1 VTHRR
6 SRRSSDAAGTPGT
19 AVAAG
24 RRARRSDRPA
34 RTVFAASLTLFG
46 VCVAVTTLVGTPWVV
61 FAPGPVVD
69 TLGRVGGRQVVA
81 VTGRPTYPSAS
92 RLDLTTVSTT
102 LPGTTVDLWQ
112 AAAAW
117 WDPHEDLEP
126 DRLVYPASQT
136 AAQAAA
142 EGQQQMAG
150 AQSSAVVAA
159 ARELGLPIR
168 AQVGSVAAGSPA
180 AGRLRAGDVL
190 LAVDGTPAGSS
201 AAVVR
206 VVRRLR
212 PGAVVELQLLRGG
225 TQRAVA
231 VRAAHGPG
239 GDSGVPTTSPY
250 LGVGLQDA
258 APSVTADIDL
268 GQQIGGPSAGT
279 MFALAIVDRLT
290 PGSLAGT
297 AHVAGTGTITGDGTV
312 GVIGGVRQ
320 KIAGARA
327 AGATFFLVPSGNCAE
342 AATAAVPGIRL
353 VRVATLAGAVAALH
367 VIAAGSGTLPGC
379 TS

>member
-1 VTHRR
+1 MTRR
-6 SRRSSDAAGTPGT
+6 PSGRSSDTADTRGTGVPG
-19 AVAAG
+19 G
-24 RRARRSDRPA
+24 RRSPRPGRPA

-81 VTGRPTYPSAS
+81 VSGRPTYPSAS

-102 LPGTTVDLWQ
+102 LPGSTVDLWQ
-112 AAAAW
+112 GAAAW

-126 DRLVYPASQT
+126 HRLVYPASQT
-136 AAQAAA
+136 AAQAAV

-168 AQVGSVAAGSPA
+168 AQVGSVAPGSPA
-180 AGRLRAGDVL
+180 AGRLSAGDVV
-190 LAVDGTPAGSS
+190 LAVDGAPAGSS
-201 AAVVR
+201 GAVVR

-212 PGAVVELQLLRGG
+212 PGAVVDLRVLRGG

-231 VRAAHGPG
+231 LRAAHGPG

-342 AATAAVPGIRL
+342 AATAGVPGIRL
-353 VRVATLAGAVAALH
+353 VRISTLAGAVAALR
-367 VIAAGSGTLPGC
+367 VVSGSAGVLPGC